1 MACLHGSKTGE
12 KKERY
17 FRINL
22 TLPIELDRVISDI
35 GPATWSKGG
44 SKLPKTVILRALV
57 RMLMELDIDVTGVKT
72 EEEFLERLRK
82 SILDYKGK

>member
-1 MACLHGSKTGE
+1 MARLHGSKTGE

-44 SKLPKTVILRALV
+44 SKLPKTVILRALI
-57 RMLMELDIDVTGVKT
+57 RLLMELDIDVAGIKT
-72 EEEFLERLRK
+72 EEDFLARLRQA
-82 SILDYKGK
+82 ILKYGKK

>member
-1 MACLHGSKTGE
+1 MARLHGSKTGE

-35 GPATWSKGG
+35 GPATWAKGG

-72 EEEFLERLRK
+72 EEEFLERLCK

>member
-1 MACLHGSKTGE
+1 MARLHGSKTGE

>member
-1 MACLHGSKTGE
+1 MARLPGSKTGE

-44 SKLPKTVILRALV
+44 GKLPKTVILRALI
-57 RMLMELDIDVTGVKT
+57 RLLMELDIDVTGVKT
-72 EEEFLERLRK
+72 EEEFLQRLRK
-82 SILDYKGK
+82 AISEYKGK

>member
-1 MACLHGSKTGE
+1 MARLHGSKIGE

>member
-1 MACLHGSKTGE
+1 MARLHGSKIGE

-35 GPATWSKGG
+35 GPATWAKGG

>member
-1 MACLHGSKTGE
+1 
-12 KKERY
+12 
-17 FRINL
+17 
-22 TLPIELDRVISDI
+22 
-35 GPATWSKGG
+35 
-44 SKLPKTVILRALV
+44 VILRALV